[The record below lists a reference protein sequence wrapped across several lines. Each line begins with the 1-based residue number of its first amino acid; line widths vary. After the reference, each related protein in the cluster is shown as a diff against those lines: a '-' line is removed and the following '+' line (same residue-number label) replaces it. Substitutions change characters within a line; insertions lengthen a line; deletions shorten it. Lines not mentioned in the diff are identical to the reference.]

1 MSIELTDVL
10 LKPIT
15 RIAPTPNGFLH
26 VGNALNAVLVWLWAR
41 QHNATILLRIDDLDR
56 ERVRIE
62 YVEDVFRTLAWLGI
76 DWDIGPQTITEFNTS
91 WSQHNRIDAYDKAI
105 QTLLSNTLAYHCR
118 CSRVKWLKD
127 GYDGCDCKMSNVDV
141 RTETTLRLT
150 TLPGI
155 LSFEDTWSGTQV
167 CSFDTHSM
175 LSALRR
181 RDGQA
186 SYQLSTIVDDVLLG
200 VTHIIRG
207 HDLVESTAFQRYLSE
222 LIGLQSFCDIQFMHH
237 PLVQVD
243 GGKLSKSAGATS
255 LNQLRSMG
263 MTPKQFYQWV
273 GNIMGFERVTN
284 LNELLNSVDMNT
296 IPFSQNQRW

>member
-1 MSIELTDVL
+1 LSIELTDVL

-41 QHNATILLRIDDLDR
+41 QNNASIMLRMDDLDR
-56 ERVRIE
+56 ERVRSE
-62 YVEDVFRTLAWLGI
+62 YIEDVFRTLAWLGI
-76 DWDIGPQTITEFNTS
+76 DWDIGPQTVTEFNTS
-91 WSQHNRIDAYDKAI
+91 WSQHKRIDEYDKAI
-105 QTLLSNTLAYHCR
+105 QTLLSSKMAYHCR
-118 CSRVKWLKD
+118 CSRVKWLKY
-127 GYDGCDCKMSNVDV
+127 GYDGCDCKVNNLDV
-141 RTETTLRLT
+141 LHETTLRLT
-150 TLPGI
+150 SLPDV
-155 LSFEDTWSGTQV
+155 LSFNDTWIGTQT
-167 CSFDTHSM
+167 CTFDTQSM

-186 SYQLSTIVDDVLLG
+186 SYQVSTIVDDVLFG

-222 LIGLQSFCDIQFMHH
+222 LIGLQQFCEIQFMHH

-255 LNQLRSMG
+255 LNHLRSSG
-263 MTPKQFYQWV
+263 MTEKQFYQWV
-273 GNIMGFERVTN
+273 GSIMGFGQISN
-284 LNELLNSVDMNT
+284 LDELLNTANMNA
-296 IPFSQNQRW
+296 IPFSQNQGW